1 MINTFNESSLHKT
14 LKSLYSSGKSENCEV
29 KLNGKIYDVINKDGT
44 IIEIQTR
51 NLSKLLAKIS
61 DVILQKRKIKI
72 VYPLVQEKTIET
84 FTSDGSLIKRRKS
97 PVHLSIYDAIL
108 ELMHLYPVLLNENVE
123 VEILFV
129 SIIEK
134 RLQEDSKVQSKNKKR
149 RFCKDW
155 NKSDKCLKKI
165 FSTKIFSLP
174 SDYISLIPKTCL
186 PIFCAKDI
194 SLALKNDKRLPA
206 RSAKTSHALLWLLS
220 HLELIEYVKIENR
233 SRYYKVKEAHTYN

>member
-29 KLNGKIYDVINKDGT
+29 KLNGKIYDVINEDGT

-84 FTSDGSLIKRRKS
+84 FTRNGSLIKRRKS

-108 ELMHLYPVLLNENVE
+108 ELMHLYPVLLNKNVE

-134 RLQEDSKVQSKNKKR
+134 RLQEYSKVQSKNKKR

-155 NKSDKCLKKI
+155 NKS
-165 FSTKIFSLP
+165 
-174 SDYISLIPKTCL
+174 
-186 PIFCAKDI
+186 
-194 SLALKNDKRLPA
+194 
-206 RSAKTSHALLWLLS
+206 
-220 HLELIEYVKIENR
+220 
-233 SRYYKVKEAHTYN
+233 